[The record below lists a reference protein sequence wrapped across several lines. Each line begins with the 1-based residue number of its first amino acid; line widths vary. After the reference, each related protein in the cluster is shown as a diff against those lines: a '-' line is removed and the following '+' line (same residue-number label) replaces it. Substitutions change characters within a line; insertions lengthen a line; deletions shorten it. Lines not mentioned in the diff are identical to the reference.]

1 MCEGMGTACHPCKYP
16 APRTRQPLPA
26 ISSHGGAPGPLTNSG
41 LMDAEHA
48 DKRGA
53 VASARAPRVQV
64 QDVCCEAA
72 RRPRPIR
79 VFSVRP
85 FCICAESCLR
95 CRVPHRRRA
104 GRSLARGADAA
115 ATRRI
120 PVFECPASVRRGL
133 HASAAYAGTGLND
146 HLLQPIP
153 QCIGDR
159 LYSGRRDLWDA
170 TLRPLGLRCACC
182 DGESKQARKRQ
193 GRHDLKN
200 LSDARHWKTSLS
212 TNAILRR
219 SD

>member
-1 MCEGMGTACHPCKYP
+1 MPPMRIARTP
-16 APRTRQPLPA
+16 TRQPLPA
-26 ISSHGGAPGPLTNSG
+26 TSSLGGAPGPLTNSG
-41 LMDAEHA
+41 SMDTEHA

-53 VASARAPRVQV
+53 AASARAPRVQV
-64 QDVCCEAA
+64 YDVCCEAA
-72 RRPRPIR
+72 GRPRPIR

-95 CRVPHRRRA
+95 CRAPYRRRA
-104 GRSLARGADAA
+104 GRSLARSADAA
-115 ATRRI
+115 VTRRI
-120 PVFECPASVRRGL
+120 PVFECSASVRRGL
-133 HASAAYAGTGLND
+133 QASAAYAGTGLND

-159 LYSGRRDLWDA
+159 LYTGRRDLWDA
-170 TLRPLGLRCACC
+170 TLRPLGLLGACR

>member
-1 MCEGMGTACHPCKYP
+1 MIAARPMPRSGSGWVSEVAPQQRDLGVARGREEQALQQVGERDHGAMCEGMGTACHPCRYP

-85 FCICAESCLR
+85 FCICA
-95 CRVPHRRRA
+95 A
-104 GRSLARGADAA
+104 SLACG
-115 ATRRI
+115 
-120 PVFECPASVRRGL
+120 
-133 HASAAYAGTGLND
+133 AAYRTVAARGEASPAAPMPPRPGASRCSSAPRPCGAVCVR
-146 HLLQPIP
+146 QPP
-153 QCIGDR
+153 TP
-159 LYSGRRDLWDA
+159 GRV
-170 TLRPLGLRCACC
+170 
-182 DGESKQARKRQ
+182 
-193 GRHDLKN
+193 
-200 LSDARHWKTSLS
+200 
-212 TNAILRR
+212 
-219 SD
+219 